1 MTGSGD
7 DQSTPKQPDAKYS
20 QEFPA
25 NAHEREQAK
34 VAIRKVDEDREKSA
48 DPRDNPAP
56 FDGTTFH
63 GTEDPSRFSTPP
75 PPKP

>member
-1 MTGSGD
+1 MSESD
-7 DQSTPKQPDAKYS
+7 NQSPPQPDAKYS

-25 NAHEREQAK
+25 NAHQREQAK
-34 VAIRKVDEDREKSA
+34 VAVRQVDEDRVKGA
-48 DPRDNPAP
+48 DARDNPAP